1 MTAMGIILP
10 CLLTVISIVLSV
22 RMHKDNEELQ
32 KQIHNRD
39 VLNQTRETALN
50 IYDAFIKGRLLLDEA
65 GSNVANVFTTTKS
78 YYAWASKVENF
89 HNEIIVYYN
98 RAALIFSDD
107 EDLIEY
113 LNTCRVAFCE
123 AYNMINEYVNSGVPE
138 KLIKEAFRTILN
150 ENVVNDISYIRF
162 LDDPEKIKKF
172 TEVCESSETK
182 KIQEL
187 MEKYKEL
194 VTGVTIDNLF
204 KKYVKIDEL
213 K

>member
-1 MTAMGIILP
+1 MTAVGIILP

-50 IYDAFIKGRLLLDEA
+50 IYDAFIKGRHLLDEA
-65 GSNVANVFTTTKS
+65 GSNVAYVFTTTKS
-78 YYAWASKVENF
+78 YYTWATKVENMQ
-89 HNEIIVYYN
+89 NEIIVYYN

-107 EDLIEY
+107 EDLIKY
-113 LNTCRVAFCE
+113 LNECRVVFCDV
-123 AYNMINEYVNSGVPE
+123 YNAINDYISSGVPE
-138 KLIKEAFRTILN
+138 KLIREAFRVVLN
-150 ENVVNDISYIRF
+150 ENLVNDISYIRL

-172 TEVCESSETK
+172 TEVCENSETK

-194 VTGVTIDNLF
+194 VTGETIDNLF

>member
-65 GSNVANVFTTTKS
+65 GSNVAYVFTTTKS
-78 YYAWASKVENF
+78 YYTWASKVENMQ
-89 HNEIIVYYN
+89 NEIIVYYN

-107 EDLIEY
+107 EDLIKY
-113 LNTCRVAFCE
+113 LNECRVAFCDV
-123 AYNMINEYVNSGVPE
+123 YNAINDYISSGVPE
-138 KLIKEAFRTILN
+138 KLIREAFRTILN
-150 ENVVNDISYIRF
+150 ENVINDISYIR
-162 LDDPEKIKKF
+162 LLNAPEKKKKF
-172 TEVCESSETK
+172 TDACESSETK

-194 VTGVTIDNLF
+194 VTGETIDNLF